1 MSTSHPTGH
10 TVDCLL
16 LTHKDNK
23 YKDTLTTCQ
32 DDITSVKI
40 SLYRKKIEKIY
51 DKSKFKRI
59 LRSVLVGDKMR
70 EEFSKPGNSWKWD
83 VF

>member
-23 YKDTLTTCQ
+23 YKDTLTKCL

-40 SLYRKKIEKIY
+40 SFYRKKIEKIY
-51 DKSKFKRI
+51 DKSKFK
-59 LRSVLVGDKMR
+59 
-70 EEFSKPGNSWKWD
+70 
-83 VF
+83 